1 MDKEL
6 LMYGLALLLA
16 GPVGWLV
23 AGLFKED

>member
-16 GPVGWLV
+16 GPVGWFVSVFL
-23 AGLFKED
+23 KED